1 MNRRAATIAMCM
13 LMVVSTAP
21 LTNAE
26 GQEESSIWGI
36 TYDWS
41 HFEGDAFNMTGVDVN
56 DLNADLSAAAE
67 YAGFDMDYDEVLSG
81 TTQFFVESWDEAGP
95 FTVTTEDG
103 SSHQVGKRI
112 TELTVRHGSM
122 ADTGMATN
130 WSDGG
135 EKIEAWLSAY
145 QDYMLVMNANYVEY
159 VDEARAPAP
168 RYAQMT
174 LSQQRRRF
182 GVDDYRAFRESV
194 CSQPPHNWYDSKPAV
209 GAY

>member
-56 DLNADLSAAAE
+56 DLNADLRAAAE

-81 TTQFFVESWDEAGP
+81 TTQVFVESWDEAGP

-103 SSHQVGKRI
+103 TSHQVGKRI

-145 QDYMLVMNANYVEY
+145 QDYLLVMNANYVEY
-159 VDEARAPAP
+159 VDEN
-168 RYAQMT
+168 
-174 LSQQRRRF
+174 L
-182 GVDDYRAFRESV
+182 VNESPV
-194 CSQPPHNWYDSKPAV
+194 C
-209 GAY
+209 

>member
-1 MNRRAATIAMCM
+1 MAWNSVFRDQTYNPVSCSRGMNRRAATIAMCT

-41 HFEGDAFNMTGVDVN
+41 HFEGDAFNITGVDVN

-81 TTQFFVESWDEAGP
+81 TTQIFVESWDEAGP

-112 TELTVRHGSM
+112 TELTVRHGVWRTQ
-122 ADTGMATN
+122 AWPQTGPMGRE
-130 WSDGG
+130 DRGG
-135 EKIEAWLSAY
+135 
-145 QDYMLVMNANYVEY
+145 
-159 VDEARAPAP
+159 
-168 RYAQMT
+168 
-174 LSQQRRRF
+174 
-182 GVDDYRAFRESV
+182 
-194 CSQPPHNWYDSKPAV
+194 
-209 GAY
+209 